1 MMDTAEAAGWLG
13 KVIEMRVLLAM
24 AHQAQGER
32 DESMDALEQVLNSTK
47 PEGYVRVFVDEGDPM
62 AALLRAAE
70 TRDIAPDYIPK
81 LLAAFETDNV
91 QVEPPSV
98 TSLIE
103 PLSERE
109 LEVLRLLKTELSGP
123 EIADQLMIALST
135 MRTHTQNIYSKL
147 GVSNRRAAVRRAEK
161 LNLR

>member
-1 MMDTAEAAGWLG
+1 ME
-13 KVIEMRVLLAM
+13 
-24 AHQAQGER
+24 
-32 DESMDALEQVLNSTK
+32 
-47 PEGYVRVFVDEGDPM
+47 
-62 AALLRAAE
+62 ALLREAE
-70 TRDIAPDYIPK
+70 NKDIAPGYVPK
-81 LLAAFETDNV
+81 LLAAFETDIV

-123 EIADQLMIALST
+123 EIADELMIALST

-147 GVSNRRAAVRRAEK
+147 GVSNRREAVRRAEE
-161 LNLR
+161 LNLP

>member
-1 MMDTAEAAGWLG
+1 
-13 KVIEMRVLLAM
+13 MRVLIAL
-24 AHQAQGER
+24 AHQARGER
-32 DESMDALEQVLNSTK
+32 NKSMVALEQVLITAK

-62 AALLRAAE
+62 KALLREAE
-70 TRDIAPDYIPK
+70 TRGITPDYVPT
-81 LLAAFETDNV
+81 LLLAFETANV

-123 EIADQLMIALST
+123 EIAGELMIALST
-135 MRTHTQNIYSKL
+135 MRSHTQNIYSKL
-147 GVSNRRAAVRRAEK
+147 GVSNRRAAVSRAEE

>member
-1 MMDTAEAAGWLG
+1 
-13 KVIEMRVLLAM
+13 MRILLAL
-24 AHQAQGER
+24 AHQAGGER
-32 DESMDALEQVLNSTK
+32 DKSMLALEQALISAK
-47 PEGYVRVFVDEGDPM
+47 PEGYVRIFVDEGDPM
-62 AALLRAAE
+62 EALLRE
-70 TRDIAPDYIPK
+70 SVTRGIAPDYVSK

-91 QVEPPSV
+91 QVVPPSA

-109 LEVLRLLKTELSGP
+109 LEVLHLLKTELSGP

-147 GVSNRRAAVRRAEK
+147 GVSNRRGAVHRAEE